1 MTSYKKAQIQKIVTC
16 LVAVPIACLE
26 YGVYFNYLS
35 QPFIR
40 PGYYIGNVLEGQ
52 LMSKYMA
59 AHAIICLCV
68 ALATA
73 IIVRRKVKLSVWE
86 SSLYFVACACIILP
100 VSAFCAGLIRLLAGL
115 IVALALASSIPV
127 PPEAISMGAIYFF
140 TFVGYLG
147 GLIISSRLC
156 IRTAKD
162 MDKRKDNL

>member
-1 MTSYKKAQIQKIVTC
+1 MTSSKKAQIQKIVTG

-52 LMSKYMA
+52 LLSKYMA

-73 IIVRRKVKLSVWE
+73 IIVRRKVKISVWE
-86 SSLYFVACACIILP
+86 SSLYFVACACIALP
-100 VSAFCAGLIRLLAGL
+100 LSVFCAGLAVLLVVILVVLAVGL
-115 IVALALASSIPV
+115 SIPS
-127 PPEAISMGAIYFF
+127 PPQVISLGIVYLF
-140 TFVGYLG
+140 TFIGYLG

-162 MDKRKDNL
+162 MRGDENNG

>member
-1 MTSYKKAQIQKIVTC
+1 MTSYKKAQIQKIVTY

-100 VSAFCAGLIRLLAGL
+100 LSAFCAGLARLLAGL
-115 IVALALASSIPV
+115 IVAITLVSSIPV
-127 PPEAISMGAIYFF
+127 PPEAIFMGEIHLF

-156 IRTAKD
+156 TRTAKD
-162 MDKRKDNL
+162 MSKREDSL